1 MASVTITR
9 DLPAID
15 GYDVFVAGGGPAGSA
30 AAICAARLGARVL
43 LAEASGCLGGMG
55 SAGWVTNFG
64 PMSDGTRPL
73 VGGFTRELVETLYRH
88 GSLGPH
94 VTPNYWMTD
103 YNRRIE
109 FNPEGLKRQ
118 LDFFCEEAGV
128 DVLFFTRAVDAIAVG
143 RRVEGA
149 ILANVEGLT
158 CVRAKT
164 FIDATGD
171 AALVHACGAA
181 CLVAGRDWPHA
192 PITLCSI
199 FGGMNWSDP
208 AYGIG
213 SKGVDKVHAQVKQE
227 FLPRAVEQGHFS
239 NPDPHIM
246 GMRQIGEAT
255 ASLNAG
261 QMFGIDGLSAKELSQ
276 AMINGR
282 KLAVEY
288 AEFYR
293 RYVPGCEKL
302 EHLSTAPLLGV
313 RDTRRIVGEFEL
325 TFEDYLA
332 RRQFADQVAV
342 YNRPPNVHPTNNSQ
356 REFERHRRE
365 VEEDDMRLGRGEFL
379 GVPYGIL
386 VPKEWENLWAAGR
399 CHSSD
404 TMVHG
409 SIRAQSAAYMM
420 GEAAGT
426 AAKQSIDTGEP
437 ACDLDTRR
445 LVETLRARGGFLPQI
460 ELTREM
466 TRSGARSQERLQSEG
481 ARVKV

>member
-1 MASVTITR
+1 MASVAINR
-9 DLPAID
+9 NLPVIE

-30 AAICAARLGARVL
+30 AAVCAARLGARVL

-55 SAGWVTNFG
+55 TAGWVTNFG

-73 VGGFTRELVETLYRH
+73 VGGFTRELVEMLYQN
-88 GSLGPH
+88 GSLGPY
-94 VTPNYWMTD
+94 VTPNYWMAD

-109 FNPEGLKRQ
+109 FHPEGLKRT
-118 LDFFCEEAGV
+118 LDGFCEEAGV
-128 DVLFFTRAVDAIAVG
+128 DVLFFTRAVDAMTDG

-149 ILANVEGLT
+149 IIANVEGLT

-171 AALVHACGAA
+171 AALAHACGAA

-192 PITLCSI
+192 PATLCSI
-199 FGGMNWSDP
+199 FGGVDWSDP
-208 AYGIG
+208 AYGAG
-213 SKGVDKVHAQVKQE
+213 SRGIDKVHAQVKKE
-227 FLPRAVEQGHFS
+227 FLPRAIEEGHFA

-246 GMRQIGEAT
+246 GMRQTGAAT

-261 QMFGIDGLSAKELSQ
+261 QMFGVDGLSAGAVSH
-276 AMINGR
+276 AMVEGR
-282 KLAVEY
+282 RLAVEY
-288 AEFYR
+288 AAFYR
-293 RYVPGCEKL
+293 RYVPGCERL
-302 EHLSTAPLLGV
+302 EHLSTAPLLGI
-313 RDTRRIVGEFEL
+313 RDTRRIIGEFEL

-332 RRQFADQVAV
+332 RRQFTDQVAV
-342 YNRPPNVHPTNNSQ
+342 YNRPPNVHPTDNSQ
-356 REFERHRRE
+356 HEFNRHRRE
-365 VEEDDMRLGRGEFL
+365 VEEDDVRLGRGECL

-386 VPKEWENLWAAGR
+386 VPKDWENLWAAGR

-426 AAKQSIDTGEP
+426 AAKQSIDTGQP
-437 ACDLDTRR
+437 ACDLDTQR
-445 LVETLRARGGFLPQI
+445 LVETLRARGAYLPQPR
-460 ELTREM
+460 LSPMM
-466 TRSGARSQERLQSEG
+466 TRSGARSPERLQSEC
-481 ARVKV
+481 AAIT